1 MELIRE
7 IGSKSW
13 INKSGNKDTAKF
25 GIFLCPVCKKE
36 IEKSLSHGKR
46 ANSCGDNSC
55 RKEMFRP
62 NKSNI
67 GNTKFIKDNTILCKS
82 TNSNM
87 KSLQR
92 IYSAMMD
99 RCYNENNK
107 SFIHY
112 GAQGIEVCER
122 WHNRKNFIIDM
133 YEEYDKMYNE
143 SDGQMRNKP
152 SIDRIDP
159 FKGYNPENCKWV
171 RFGINSSK
179 DKMIPIVRL
188 DFNGNI
194 LESYESMTHA
204 AEVFSIQYGCLTMKA
219 KIGDIHACCNGK
231 QSHHLGYRWAFAT
244 NKIKL
249 QKTKI

>member
-1 MELIRE
+1 MELIKE
-7 IGSKSW
+7 TGSKSW
-13 INKSGNKDTAKF
+13 INKSGKKDSKKF

-36 IEKSLSHGKR
+36 VEKSLSHGKR

-107 SFIHY
+107 V
-112 GAQGIEVCER
+112 EV
-122 WHNRKNFIIDM
+122 
-133 YEEYDKMYNE
+133 
-143 SDGQMRNKP
+143 
-152 SIDRIDP
+152 
-159 FKGYNPENCKWV
+159 
-171 RFGINSSK
+171 
-179 DKMIPIVRL
+179 L
-188 DFNGNI
+188 
-194 LESYESMTHA
+194 L
-204 AEVFSIQYGCLTMKA
+204 
-219 KIGDIHACCNGK
+219 
-231 QSHHLGYRWAFAT
+231 
-244 NKIKL
+244 
-249 QKTKI
+249 